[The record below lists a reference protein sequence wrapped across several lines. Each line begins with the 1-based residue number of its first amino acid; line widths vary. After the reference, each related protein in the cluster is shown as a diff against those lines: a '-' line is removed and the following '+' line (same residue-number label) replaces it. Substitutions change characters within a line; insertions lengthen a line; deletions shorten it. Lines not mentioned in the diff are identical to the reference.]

1 MRKRALL
8 GTAALLAGVAMA
20 SAQTMPQGESQS
32 GMSSQSGGQAPQM
45 QQQRGGE
52 SQRGMQQQRGESRD
66 GMRAQQ
72 RQEPAQDRTS
82 GQAQRESEP
91 RRDAQPK
98 QQSEKQQSD
107 QQKDRTSG
115 QAQRDSEPRR
125 DAQPKQQDAQRD
137 RQQDRT
143 QDRAGTR
150 DRGNQDKAAARPD
163 DKGRVT
169 LNSEQRTRIQKTVF
183 ASANLPRVSRVDF
196 ALSVGTVIPTHVTIV
211 DVPPALIEI
220 NPSWRSHKFFVVE
233 EDIIVVSPERKIVA
247 VVPVGRDRAGISSA
261 GSSALALAEDLPP
274 EEIRIVQ
281 QVLIDRGFDVEVDG
295 VFGTRTRQAL
305 ISFQR
310 REGLQATGSIDTRT
324 VAKLGVQ
331 DRVKVKGDADRAG
344 SSASGQA
351 NRQQDPQQREFSRQG
366 RDAKQQPQQRETSG
380 QAQRETSGQD
390 RGAKQSQ
397 QRESSGQGG
406 GDAKQP
412 QQRETSGQGS
422 SDAKQHRSSVRPAA
436 RAAATPS
443 NRSSVRPAARAAATP
458 SSNRSP
464 VLRTVALSRNGG
476 PAPAE
481 PQQFGRIVKILS
493 KLNS

>member
-45 QQQRGGE
+45 QQQQRGGE
-52 SQRGMQQQRGESRD
+52 SQRSMQEQRGESRD
-66 GMRAQQ
+66 GMRAQQPQQ

-91 RRDAQPK
+91 RRDAQPKQQSEKQQSEK

-163 DKGRVT
+163 AQGRVN
-169 LNSEQRTRIQKTVF
+169 LSSEQRTRIQRTVF
-183 ASANLPRVSRVDF
+183 ARANLPRVSRVDF
-196 ALSVGTVIPTHVTIV
+196 ALHVGTVIPTHVAIV

-233 EDIIVVSPERKIVA
+233 EEIIVVSPERKIVA
-247 VVPVGRDRAGISSA
+247 VVPVGRDRAGISA
-261 GSSALALAEDLPP
+261 GSSALALDLPP
-274 EEIRIVQ
+274 EEIRIIQ

-305 ISFQR
+305 ITFQR
-310 REGLQATGSIDTRT
+310 RQGLQATGSIDTRT

-331 DRVKVKGDADRAG
+331 DRVKLKGDADRAATDG
-344 SSASGQA
+344 SSARAQA
-351 NRQQDPQQREFSRQG
+351 NKPQDPQQRESSGQG

-380 QAQRETSGQD
+380 Q
-390 RGAKQSQ
+390 
-397 QRESSGQGG
+397 
-406 GDAKQP
+406 
-412 QQRETSGQGS
+412 GS
-422 SDAKQHRSSVRPAA
+422 SDAKQQPQASGSADRS
-436 RAAATPS
+436 
-443 NRSSVRPAARAAATP
+443 
-458 SSNRSP
+458 
-464 VLRTVALSRNGG
+464 
-476 PAPAE
+476 AE
-481 PQQFGRIVKILS
+481 PQLRPSAGESPSSSGGSSRY
-493 KLNS
+493 

>member
-45 QQQRGGE
+45 QQQQRGGE
-52 SQRGMQQQRGESRD
+52 SQRSMQEQRGESRD
-66 GMRAQQ
+66 GMRAQQPQQ

-125 DAQPKQQDAQRD
+125 DAQPKQQSD
-137 RQQDRT
+137 QQKDRT

-163 DKGRVT
+163 AQGRVN
-169 LNSEQRTRIQKTVF
+169 LSSEHRTRIQRTVF
-183 ASANLPRVSRVDF
+183 ARANLPRVSRVDF
-196 ALSVGTVIPTHVTIV
+196 ALHVGTVIPTHVAIV

-247 VVPVGRDRAGISSA
+247 VVPVGRDRAGISA
-261 GSSALALAEDLPP
+261 GSSALALDLPP
-274 EEIRIVQ
+274 EEIRIIQ

-305 ISFQR
+305 ITFQR
-310 REGLQATGSIDTRT
+310 RQGLQATGSIDTRT

-331 DRVKVKGDADRAG
+331 DRVKLKGDADRAATDG
-344 SSASGQA
+344 SSARAQA
-351 NRQQDPQQREFSRQG
+351 NKPQDPQQRESSGQG

-380 QAQRETSGQD
+380 QGSSD
-390 RGAKQSQ
+390 AKQ
-397 QRESSGQGG
+397 
-406 GDAKQP
+406 QP

-422 SDAKQHRSSVRPAA
+422 SDAKQQPQASGSADRS
-436 RAAATPS
+436 
-443 NRSSVRPAARAAATP
+443 
-458 SSNRSP
+458 
-464 VLRTVALSRNGG
+464 
-476 PAPAE
+476 AE
-481 PQQFGRIVKILS
+481 PQLRPSAGESPSSSGGSSRY
-493 KLNS
+493 

>member
-45 QQQRGGE
+45 QQQRGDE

-98 QQSEKQQSD
+98 QQSEKQQSEKQQSD

-125 DAQPKQQDAQRD
+125 DAQPKQQSD
-137 RQQDRT
+137 QQKDRT

-163 DKGRVT
+163 AQGRVN
-169 LNSEQRTRIQKTVF
+169 LSSEQRTRIQRTVF
-183 ASANLPRVSRVDF
+183 ARANLPRVSRVDF
-196 ALSVGTVIPTHVTIV
+196 ALHVGTVIPTHVAIV

-233 EDIIVVSPERKIVA
+233 EEIIVVSPERKIVA
-247 VVPVGRDRAGISSA
+247 VVPVGRDRAGISA
-261 GSSALALAEDLPP
+261 GSSALALDLPP
-274 EEIRIVQ
+274 EEIRIIQ

-305 ISFQR
+305 ITFQR
-310 REGLQATGSIDTRT
+310 RQGLQATGSIDTRT

-331 DRVKVKGDADRAG
+331 DRVKLKGDADRAATDG
-344 SSASGQA
+344 SSARAQA
-351 NRQQDPQQREFSRQG
+351 NKPQDPQQRESSGQG

-380 QAQRETSGQD
+380 Q
-390 RGAKQSQ
+390 
-397 QRESSGQGG
+397 
-406 GDAKQP
+406 
-412 QQRETSGQGS
+412 GS
-422 SDAKQHRSSVRPAA
+422 SDAKQQPQASGSADRS
-436 RAAATPS
+436 
-443 NRSSVRPAARAAATP
+443 
-458 SSNRSP
+458 
-464 VLRTVALSRNGG
+464 
-476 PAPAE
+476 AE
-481 PQQFGRIVKILS
+481 PQLRPSAGESPSSSGGSSRY
-493 KLNS
+493 